1 MGGVLKRTCYLS
13 TSAFA
18 NLLEAIPR
26 VQNILEHIHDVG
38 GPDAGFTEIAL
49 SSTRQV
55 CGLFI
60 SFYMHTQCRGVMM
73 KFLFVVYRY
82 SA

>member
-26 VQNILEHIHDVG
+26 VQSILDHIHDVG

-49 SSTRQV
+49 SSNRQV
-55 CGLFI
+55 CSLSVFFSDVCTWI
-60 SFYMHTQCRGVMM
+60 LTYV
-73 KFLFVVYRY
+73 
-82 SA
+82 